1 MKITKSNL
9 KQLIKEELDGMLD
22 ERSPFGHGRDHAG
35 HHSYAKQN
43 MLALCRM
50 GWSISNAE
58 ALWVASRNGNLGP
71 EEVSARAQQ
80 HAKEH
85 GEDSV
90 KQVWG
95 LARFIGSRDQCED
108 VA

>member
-1 MKITKSNL
+1 
-9 KQLIKEELDGMLD
+9 MLG
-22 ERSPFGHGRDHAG
+22 ERSPIGHGRNHAG
-35 HHSYAKQN
+35 DHSYAEQN

-58 ALWVASRNGNLGP
+58 ALWVASRNGNLSA

-90 KQVWG
+90 KRVWG
-95 LARFIGSRDQCED
+95 LERFIGSRDQCEY